1 MTKNGRDE
9 RGFSLIELTI
19 ALTVTLLVA
28 GAVYGL
34 LTSGNSAFRREP
46 SLADRQQNIRLA
58 MDAISRDVYEAGRG
72 IPRFAQVFT
81 DGLDA
86 CSSCPDGGAPMGA
99 GGAVTDELE
108 IFSSQ
113 DCSHVNVCNVPPG
126 GSGTGASI
134 TTYQDFSACYTFPT
148 LVIIG
153 GKNPTIPGDAPD
165 MWGMYWAEQPGGGSG
180 GGSSACPGSS
190 GSGGRNGHLTIPPGQ
205 NPLYNPPGGIQDDW
219 PNYIVAGQVIRYRIR
234 DDAEGI
240 PNLERS
246 PFGGEPRPDGSSS
259 WEILARGIED
269 LQIQYQTGAAV
280 AAGTD
285 WTDTPGTVA
294 CETGCAAPTQAE
306 YDTIVSRV
314 RITLSARAL
323 APNLQGQT
331 TSAVGDAPR
340 GQLHTEVA
348 PRAAAATLAMWTGE
362 M

>member
-1 MTKNGRDE
+1 VAKNGRDE

-72 IPRFAQVFT
+72 LPQFAQAFT
-81 DGLDA
+81 DNLDGQGPLMG
-86 CSSCPDGGAPMGA
+86 SGGAQSD
-99 GGAVTDELE
+99 VLE
-108 IFSSQ
+108 IFSTQ
-113 DCSHVNVCNVPPG
+113 DCPHATVCAITPQ
-126 GSGTGASI
+126 GTGASV
-134 TTYQDFSACYTFPT
+134 TTFQAFSGCPVFPT
-148 LVIIG
+148 LVVLA
-153 GKNPTIPGDAPD
+153 DAGR
-165 MWGMYWAEQPGGGSG
+165 WGMYWAEGGGGSAACG
-180 GGSSACPGSS
+180 GT
-190 GSGGRNGHLTIPPGQ
+190 GGNNGHFRIPPGQ
-205 NPLYNPPGGIQDDW
+205 APLYNPPGGLAGWVPD
-219 PNYIVAGQVIRYRIR
+219 YMLAGQVIRYRINS
-234 DDAEGI
+234 DTEGI

-246 PFGGEPRPDGSSS
+246 PFGGGLRPDGSSS

-269 LQIQYQTGAAV
+269 LQVEYLTG
-280 AAGTD
+280 TT
-285 WTDTPGTVA
+285 WNDTPGPVA
-294 CETGCAAPTQAE
+294 CETGCAAPTQAD

-331 TSAVGDAPR
+331 TSAVGSAPR

-348 PRAAAATLAMWTGE
+348 PRAAAATLAMAAGE